1 MADVLIVCVR
11 EDEPQ
16 AKALAEMFEAA
27 GFSIGGAP
35 TNDSALRS
43 SGAGVVVWSQ
53 ASIRSRPFLDAAQRV
68 INAEKAVV
76 ASLIEPPPPDSIGN
90 SLAFDLSDWDG
101 DPNDPALDPLFFAV
115 DRLVNAARASVGAS
129 ASPRPSAYDDPPPRP
144 APPPRSAPPPR
155 ATPAPRVASPI
166 QQASPDALSSEA
178 EHWRAIRD
186 SQDPNAFM
194 EYLARY
200 GQRGTFSEV
209 AELKLKQLTAGGATA
224 RPPSPLRSSARA
236 EAGMPQS
243 RRPDIGRRI
252 EAPTVPPMAAP
263 TPRRPEAPRRSRTAE
278 PAFDRTD
285 LREPPAEGGAL
296 RTFIIIALLGVLAVA
311 GGLYFGGGLGQPND
325 TASVAA
331 PAADPDA
338 ANGDG
343 GGEPI
348 AGSVSF
354 ADAADASAPTTGRNT
369 REPPVAPPRT
379 REPERTTTERP
390 PRAPET
396 SNRATAPPNTNAGGN
411 GPVSLTPGS
420 SSPSPSGPDTS
431 IDGAPAP
438 LPPFIASASPE
449 AAVDTSRP
457 AAPGTVVFTQRPT
470 PRRISELYPQGA
482 LRRGVGGRVQ
492 LDCRVQYDLSLTC
505 SVASESP
512 ADAGF
517 GRAAL
522 AASSSYRARATLS
535 DGSSAVGAQTRI
547 AVNFQAPQ

>member
-1 MADVLIVCVR
+1 
-11 EDEPQ
+11 
-16 AKALAEMFEAA
+16 
-27 GFSIGGAP
+27 
-35 TNDSALRS
+35 
-43 SGAGVVVWSQ
+43 
-53 ASIRSRPFLDAAQRV
+53 V

-115 DRLVNAARASVGAS
+115 DRLVNAARASVGAT
-129 ASPRPSAYDDPPPRP
+129 ASPRPSAYDEPPPRP
-144 APPPRSAPPPR
+144 APPPRAAPPPR
-155 ATPAPRVASPI
+155 TAAPAPMPRAASPI
-166 QQASPDALSSEA
+166 QHASPDALSSEA

-224 RPPSPLRSSARA
+224 RPPSPLRSTPRPDT
-236 EAGMPQS
+236 GMPQS
-243 RRPDIGRRI
+243 RRPETSRRA
-252 EAPTVPPMAAP
+252 ETPVVPPMAAP
-263 TPRRPEAPRRSRTAE
+263 TPRRLETPRRARTIE
-278 PAFDRTD
+278 PGATFDGAD

-311 GGLYFGGGLGQPND
+311 GGLYFGGGLGQPSGS
-325 TASVAA
+325 ASLSDARSAAA
-331 PAADPDA
+331 PDTTTSD
-338 ANGDG
+338 
-343 GGEPI
+343 EPI
-348 AGSVSF
+348 EGSVSF
-354 ADAADASAPTTGRNT
+354 ADAADPNAPTTGRNV
-369 REPPVAPPRT
+369 REPAPPRT
-379 REPERTTTERP
+379 REPERTVERAT
-390 PRAPET
+390 RAPET
-396 SNRATAPPNTNAGGN
+396 TNRTTSPPPNSGGS

-420 SSPSPSGPDTS
+420 SSPAPSGTDDS

-438 LPPFIASASPE
+438 LPPFIAPTNPE
-449 AAVDTSRP
+449 PTTESRP

-470 PRRISELYPQGA
+470 PRRISELYPQSA

-492 LDCRVQYDLSLTC
+492 LDCRVQFDLSLSCT
-505 SVASESP
+505 VASESP

-522 AASSSYRARATLS
+522 AASTSYRARSTLS
-535 DGSSAVGAQTRI
+535 DGASAVGAQTRI

>member
-90 SLAFDLSDWDG
+90 SLAFDLSEWDG

-115 DRLVNAARASVGAS
+115 DRLVNTARASVGA
-129 ASPRPSAYDDPPPRP
+129 AAGPRPSAYDDPPPRP
-144 APPPRSAPPPR
+144 APPPRSPPPPR
-155 ATPAPRVASPI
+155 APIVSPRPAPAPPQSN
-166 QQASPDALSSEA
+166 SDLNSEA

-186 SQDPNAFM
+186 SQDPSAFM
-194 EYLARY
+194 DYLARY

-209 AELKLKQLTAGGATA
+209 AELKLRQLTASGATA
-224 RPPSPLRSSARA
+224 RPPSPLRNSGRGDT
-236 EAGMPQS
+236 GMPQS
-243 RRPDIGRRI
+243 RRPETPRRAESPI
-252 EAPTVPPMAAP
+252 APPPMAAP
-263 TPRRPEAPRRSRTAE
+263 INARRSEPQRRARTTE
-278 PAFDRTD
+278 PVFDRAD

-311 GGLYFGGGLGQPND
+311 GGLYFGGGLGLPGNTP
-325 TASVAA
+325 TAEAPAVDAA
-331 PAADPDA
+331 PDADESAP
-338 ANGDG
+338 
-343 GGEPI
+343 PT
-348 AGSVSF
+348 GSVSF
-354 ADAADASAPTTGRNT
+354 ADANDDGAAPSTTRT
-369 REPPVAPPRT
+369 REPPTQPRT
-379 REPERTTTERP
+379 REPERAT
-390 PRAPET
+390 RAPET
-396 SNRATAPPNTNAGGN
+396 SNRTTSPPPNPSPSDG

-420 SSPSPSGPDTS
+420 SSPSPSAGAS
-431 IDGAPAP
+431 VEGAPAP
-438 LPPFIASASPE
+438 LPPFIAPVGPE
-449 AAVDTSRP
+449 TVAEPRP
-457 AAPGTVVFTQRPT
+457 AAPGAVVFTQRPT
-470 PRRISELYPQGA
+470 PRRIAELYPQSA

-492 LDCRVQYDLSLTC
+492 LDCRVQFDLSLSCTI
-505 SVASESP
+505 AAESP

-522 AASSSYRARATLS
+522 AASTSYRARATLS
-535 DGSSAVGAQTRI
+535 DGASSVGAQTRI